1 MLVVKLIASK
11 ERCESGKNYQN
22 VRNSLL
28 EILSKS
34 FIYSAIRVEN
44 ENKIILLLKEGKDE
58 AIEHFEEFKEMLRP
72 DEREIFERRKK
83 EENSIKEILEKG
95 LERCEIEDKTYNIYL
110 TDEELE
116 NLKEHLGLFFKN
128 DNILRMLYPKLKNTL
143 RK

>member
-1 MLVVKLIASK
+1 MLVIKLIASK
-11 ERCESGKNYQN
+11 ERCESGENYQN
-22 VRNSLL
+22 VRNGLL
-28 EILSKS
+28 ENLSKS

-58 AIEHFEEFKEMLRP
+58 VIEYFKEFKEMLRL

-95 LERCEIEDKTYNIYL
+95 RCKIEDKTYNIYL
-110 TDEELE
+110 TDEELG
-116 NLKEHLGLFFKN
+116 NLKEHLSLFFKN
-128 DNILRMLYPKLKNTL
+128 DNRLRMLYPKLKNTL